1 MMDDS
6 LNILLTNDDG
16 IQADGLWALYHALH
30 PRHRVTVVAPDRERS
45 AVGHGIT
52 LKQPLRAEHVK
63 RNGGCLGWA
72 VSGTPADCI
81 KLAVL
86 ELLDRRPDLVISGIN
101 PGANVGINMN
111 YSGTVAAAK
120 EASVYGLSAMAVS
133 IQNGVPIHYDAAA
146 RFVSRF
152 APVIHARGLPS
163 GTFLN
168 INVPNLPGEHIA
180 GVRVSRQGADLY
192 NEYFE
197 KRQDPRNSTYY
208 WQGSESEPSYASE
221 DADGAVLRGNS
232 ISITPVRCD
241 MTDYDALRQ
250 IRQWVPGADAQAPP
264 ERIDSAEKPDDEER
278 LKVALETAGGV
289 CHKLNQ
295 PLQFV
300 LGSLQIM
307 MMDTPPDAPKHKEL
321 ATILKHVEKMGE
333 ITRNLADITTY
344 RTRRHAGGQNIPEI
358 DHCLKKSRT

>member
-1 MMDDS
+1 MVDS
-6 LNILLTNDDG
+6 LDILLTNDDG
-16 IQADGLWALYHALH
+16 IHAEGLWALYHALQS
-30 PRHRVTVVAPDRERS
+30 RHRVTIVAPDRERS

-52 LKQPLRAEHVK
+52 LKHPLRAEHVK
-63 RNGGCLGWA
+63 RNGGSQGWA

-86 ELLDRRPDLVISGIN
+86 ELLDHPPDLVISGIN

-133 IQNGVPIHYDAAA
+133 IQNGSPMHFDNAA

-152 APVIHARGLPS
+152 APVVHAKGLPS

-168 INVPNLPGEHIA
+168 INVPNVPGKDIA
-180 GVRVSRQGADLY
+180 GVRISRQGADLY
-192 NEYFE
+192 KEYFE

-208 WQGSESEPSYASE
+208 WQGSESEPCYTSE
-221 DADGAVLRGNS
+221 DVDGAVLSGNY

-241 MTDYDALRQ
+241 MTDYDTLRQ
-250 IRQWVPGADAQAPP
+250 IRRWDLGSDPQVPL
-264 ERIDSAEKPDDEER
+264 EDSDSIETPADEEK
-278 LKVALETAGGV
+278 LKVALETVGGV

-307 MMDTPPDAPKHKEL
+307 MMDTPSDEPKHKEL
-321 ATILKHVEKMGE
+321 AVILKHVEKMGD
-333 ITRNLADITTY
+333 ITRNLADMTAY
-344 RTRRHAGGQNIPEI
+344 RTQRHAGGQKILDI
-358 DHCLKKSRT
+358 DRCLKKNRT

>member
-1 MMDDS
+1 MSDALD
-6 LNILLTNDDG
+6 ILLTNDDG
-16 IQADGLWALYHALH
+16 INADGLWALYHALH
-30 PRHRVTVVAPDRERS
+30 PRHRVTIVAPDRERS

-52 LKQPLRAEHVK
+52 LKHPLRAEQVK
-63 RNGGCLGWA
+63 RNGGYCGWA

-86 ELLDRRPDLVISGIN
+86 ELLDHQPDLVISGIN

-133 IQNGVPIHYDAAA
+133 IENGVPVRFDDAA

-152 APVIHARGLPS
+152 APIIHAKGLPP

-180 GVRVSRQGADLY
+180 GVRISRQGADLY
-192 NEYFE
+192 KEYFE
-197 KRQDPRNSTYY
+197 KRQDPRNATYY
-208 WQGSESEPSYASE
+208 WQGSESKPSYTSE
-221 DADGAVLRGNS
+221 DADGAVLSGNF
-232 ISITPVRCD
+232 ISVTPVRCD

-250 IRQWVPGADAQAPP
+250 IQQWDFGSGPQAPLDGTDSNEQPADA
-264 ERIDSAEKPDDEER
+264 EK
-278 LKVALETAGGV
+278 LKVALETAGDV

-307 MMDTPPDAPKHKEL
+307 MMDTPPHEPKHKEL
-321 ATILKHVEKMGE
+321 AAILKHVEKMGE
-333 ITRNLADITTY
+333 ITRSLNAITAY
-344 RTRRHAGGQNIPEI
+344 RPRRHAGNQNILHG
-358 DHCLKKSRT
+358 DQYLKKT